1 MTCLPCTEPTYTK
14 PCLPIYPPIFPLTS
28 LPSVGSGFWDLAL
41 DQSPVS
47 ISFYTDFE
55 TCISTVHSSTLPPS
69 LRFWPGMRGSIS
81 TGGL

>member
-1 MTCLPCTEPTYTK
+1 MICLPCTEPTYTK

-28 LPSVGSGFWDLAL
+28 PPSVGSGFWDLAL

-55 TCISTVHSSTLPPS
+55 TCISTVHSSIPAALARDKRIY
-69 LRFWPGMRGSIS
+69 LYWW
-81 TGGL
+81 L